1 MAKKYRVDS
10 YAAAATKVL
19 APLVAKGRDWRRSDE
34 CRGLATHCA
43 ACGKKLSDAL
53 SVQVLVGPD
62 CREACGYDP
71 ERTPAAPD
79 WYAAQ
84 TIAANNGVADDAVTN
99 WRDAREVCNF
109 LLHVYALAAEV
120 NPWVPD
126 AVGALGYAGLA
137 KRLVERRDEF
147 IARAKDR
154 AEKEAAEAAKREAAA
169 KRRARRWGR
178 VYTGAKA
185 KPAPVVRIT
194 EAAGRIAVETPYNE
208 RFVIAVR
215 GIEGRR
221 WNAATKVWTVPASA
235 RPALWAAIK
244 SHYAGA
250 TLVSDKGTT
259 VIPAA

>member
-147 IARAKDR
+147 IARATARDPEDR
-154 AEKEAAEAAKREAAA
+154 FADASAMAAELEAIADEF
-169 KRRARRWGR
+169 
-178 VYTGAKA
+178 
-185 KPAPVVRIT
+185 RIIIHRLL
-194 EAAGRIAVETPYNE
+194 EAMADAEIPLRSVLT
-208 RFVIAVR
+208 
-215 GIEGRR
+215 
-221 WNAATKVWTVPASA
+221 ATQESFLTKN
-235 RPALWAAIK
+235 L
-244 SHYAGA
+244 
-250 TLVSDKGTT
+250 
-259 VIPAA
+259 